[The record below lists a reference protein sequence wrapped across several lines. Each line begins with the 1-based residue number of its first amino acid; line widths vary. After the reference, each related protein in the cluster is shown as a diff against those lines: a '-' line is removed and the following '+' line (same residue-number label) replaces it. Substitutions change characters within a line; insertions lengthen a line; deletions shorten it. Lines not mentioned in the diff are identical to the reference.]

1 MSHDNSKTIKLSN
14 ENIAKLH
21 ELGLKYNMND
31 SEVLRL
37 GLDLLHHFETKGELL
52 KVLAKILE
60 K

>member
-1 MSHDNSKTIKLSN
+1 MSHDTSKSIKLSN

-21 ELGLKYNMND
+21 ELGTKFDMND
-31 SEVLRL
+31 SEVFRL

-52 KVLAKILE
+52 KIMAKILE